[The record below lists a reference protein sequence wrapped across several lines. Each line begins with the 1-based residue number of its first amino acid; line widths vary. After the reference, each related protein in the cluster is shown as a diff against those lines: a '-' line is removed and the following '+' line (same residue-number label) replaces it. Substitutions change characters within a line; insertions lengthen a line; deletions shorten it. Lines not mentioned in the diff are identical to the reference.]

1 MRAVPFD
8 ADSLSVTGGSVPLL
22 DRIMIK
28 RTGAAN
34 LDISDNGRLV
44 FARGT
49 TVDPSAPQAVFPHP
63 NAHSPTD
70 VCVLLGAQLFE

>member
-28 RTGAAN
+28 RAGAAN

-44 FARGT
+44 FARGA
-49 TVDPSAPQAVFPHP
+49 TVDPLAPQAVQCPLTHRRLCP
-63 NAHSPTD
+63 LRRAALR
-70 VCVLLGAQLFE
+70 VAA

>member
-1 MRAVPFD
+1 V
-8 ADSLSVTGGSVPLL
+8 
-22 DRIMIK
+22 IK

-49 TVDPSAPQAVFPHP
+49 TVDPSAPQAVFPNP